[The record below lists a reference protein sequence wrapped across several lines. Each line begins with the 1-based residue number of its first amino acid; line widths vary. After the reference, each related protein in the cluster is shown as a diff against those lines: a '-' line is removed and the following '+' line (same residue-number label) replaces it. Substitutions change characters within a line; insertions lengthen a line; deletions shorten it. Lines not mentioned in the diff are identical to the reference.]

1 MLVFIW
7 GKAGEEIL
15 DLKLLSKREYKNYDV
30 LKTMKKLKQSLT
42 KKTKK

>member
-7 GKAGEEIL
+7 DKGEEEIL